1 MQRDSGDRDDAAA
14 AAERRIEPR
23 IELTP
28 GTLRVSL
35 DSLADFL
42 ELYAVNVSTG
52 GMFISC
58 PRVLPIGTTFAFS
71 FDVGPDDAPLHGR
84 AEVRWVR
91 EAAHD
96 GPRGIGVAF
105 LDLDDATRSIVQRIV
120 ATQRRE
126 LS

>member
-1 MQRDSGDRDDAAA
+1 MQRDSGKRDDATAT
-14 AAERRIEPR
+14 ERRIESR

-28 GTLRVSL
+28 GALRISL

-42 ELYAVNVSTG
+42 ELYAVNISTG

-71 FDVGPDDAPLHGR
+71 FDVGPEDAALQGR

-91 EAAHD
+91 DSEHE

-105 LDLDDATRSIVQRIV
+105 LDLDEAARTIVQRIV

>member
-1 MQRDSGDRDDAAA
+1 MQGSSGDLGASGAD
-14 AAERRIEPR
+14 RRIEPR

-28 GTLRVSL
+28 GTLRVAL

-58 PRVLPIGTTFAFS
+58 PRLLAVGTRFSFS
-71 FDVGPDDAPLHGR
+71 FDLGPDEPSLRGQ

-91 EAAHD
+91 ESEHG

-105 LDLDDATRSIVQRIV
+105 LDLDAAARAIVTRIV

-126 LS
+126 LHG